1 MHIESLGTES
11 NAVPLF
17 EWKIEYYNFRR
28 DPRWGHARLKG
39 IPNQQIGAVNQGIF
53 RLDLY

>member
-1 MHIESLGTES
+1 MYIESLGTES
-11 NAVPLF
+11 NAVPLLV
-17 EWKIEYYNFRR
+17 EYYNFRR